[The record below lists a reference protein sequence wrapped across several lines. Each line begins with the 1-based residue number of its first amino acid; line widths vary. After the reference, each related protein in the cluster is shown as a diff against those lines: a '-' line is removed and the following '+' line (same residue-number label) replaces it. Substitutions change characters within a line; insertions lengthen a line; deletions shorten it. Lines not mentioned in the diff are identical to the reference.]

1 MLLIQY
7 LIYYTHTHTHTHIHT
22 HTHTFRSDAASALA
36 SPELALSENMVLT
49 CFTGT
54 KVLAS
59 TATQVHILTPQG
71 LLQVNMLLAAHQKGG
86 GEGGA
91 VAGQER
97 EGEREREIESESAAP
112 AELLVDYTQVL
123 Y

>member
-1 MLLIQY
+1 
-7 LIYYTHTHTHTHIHT
+7 
-22 HTHTFRSDAASALA
+22 
-36 SPELALSENMVLT
+36 MVRT
-49 CFTGT
+49 CFTLT

-71 LLQVNMLLAAHQKGG
+71 LLQVNMLLTAHQRGG

-91 VAGQER
+91 EAGQER
-97 EGEREREIESESAAP
+97 ESERESESESAAP

>member
-1 MLLIQY
+1 
-7 LIYYTHTHTHTHIHT
+7 
-22 HTHTFRSDAASALA
+22 
-36 SPELALSENMVLT
+36 
-49 CFTGT
+49 
-54 KVLAS
+54 
-59 TATQVHILTPQG
+59 
-71 LLQVNMLLAAHQKGG
+71 MLLAAHQKGG

-97 EGEREREIESESAAP
+97 ESERASESESAAP

>member
-1 MLLIQY
+1 MPLIQY
-7 LIYYTHTHTHTHIHT
+7 LIYYYSYYYYYYYYYTHTH
-22 HTHTFRSDAASALA
+22 RSDAASALA